1 VVTITRKPGS
11 IIWANT
17 LFLVLSPIIGIALTI
32 YHLKTEGFIPGIWIA
47 AGIFYYLTGLAITGG
62 YHRLFSHKTYEANS
76 FVKFLYLIFGA
87 AAFENTALNWSNDHR
102 RHHQMC
108 DTGDDPYNI
117 KEGFFHAHMKWVMFE
132 ASYEPKHM
140 VPDLEKDKLVMW
152 QHKYYIAIGLFVG
165 FFIPTLIGYYLGSAL
180 GGFAVIATL
189 RTVFVQHCTFFIN
202 SWAHMWGKQTYTDT
216 NTARDNFYLALFSY
230 GEGYHNYHHFFQY
243 DFRNGVKW
251 FQFDPTK
258 WLILSLDKIGWAWK
272 LKRVAD
278 EEIFRAELTM
288 QEKRVA
294 SKIVKSSPAALAF
307 NQKIAQM
314 KATMEIKLA
323 NMQALKKEYQRASE
337 QLKLEKSQ
345 ALIQRKLELKAR
357 IAQAKRDWRETYGQ
371 WQILLANWRAA
382 SMA

>member
-1 VVTITRKPGS
+1 VETKKPGA
-11 IIWANT
+11 IIWHNT

-32 YHLKTEGFIPGIWIA
+32 YHLKTAGFIPGIWIA
-47 AGIFYYLTGLAITGG
+47 ALIFYYMTGMAITGG
-62 YHRLFSHKTYEANS
+62 YHRLFSHKTYEANK
-76 FVKFLYLIFGA
+76 FVKFLYLVFGA
-87 AAFENTALNWSNDHR
+87 AAFQNTALDWCNDHR

-108 DTGDDPYNI
+108 DTSDDPYNI
-117 KEGFFHAHMKWVMFE
+117 REGFFHAHMKWVMVE
-132 ASYEPKHM
+132 ASYEPKKM
-140 VPDLEKDKLVMW
+140 VPDLEKDPLIMW
-152 QHKYYIAIGLFVG
+152 QQKYYLPIGIITGFV
-165 FFIPTLIGYYLGSAL
+165 IPTIIGYFLGSAI

-189 RTVFVQHCTFFIN
+189 RTVLVHHCTFFIN

-230 GEGYHNYHHFFQY
+230 GEGYHNFHHFFQY

-258 WLILSLDKIGWAWK
+258 WMILTLSKIGWTWK

-278 EEIFRAELTM
+278 EEICRAELNM

-294 SKIVKSSPAALAF
+294 SQIKRHSPAADAF
-307 NQKIAQM
+307 HQKIAQM
-314 KATMEIKLA
+314 KASMDLKLA

-337 QLKLEKSQ
+337 LLKAEKSL
-345 ALIQRKLELKAR
+345 ALKQRKLELKAH
-357 IAQAKRDWRETYGQ
+357 IAEAKREWRETYDQ
-371 WQILLANWRAA
+371 WQTLLSNWRAY